1 MAVDD
6 DVHETGTVEIPA
18 KQGGLETMKSRS
30 DTSTSS
36 RLIESP
42 RAHWL
47 DWAETLR
54 RYQLD
59 GLASWLLE
67 AGRPLVLLSAQML
80 YMGRPF
86 LGESADALART
97 LESDDEAR
105 AFASFLD
112 GGLHP

>member
-1 MAVDD
+1 MAGNDSVQI
-6 DVHETGTVEIPA
+6 TNAVENPA
-18 KQGGLETMKSRS
+18 KQGGHETMKSGS
-30 DTSTSS
+30 DINTSS
-36 RLIESP
+36 TLMSSS

-47 DWAETLR
+47 QWAGTLR
-54 RYQLD
+54 RYQMD
-59 GLASWLLE
+59 GLMYWLLE
-67 AGRPLVLLSAQML
+67 AGRPLAVLSAQML

-112 GGLHP
+112 GGPHL